1 MFENLPK
8 LAFLPVECLI
18 IHEWH
23 DEQRTPPLIERI
35 QRSGIFRNPPIV
47 SPLPDNTGRYMVLDG
62 ANRTTALRKM
72 GFPHALVQ
80 VVQPDGPGLKLQNWN
95 HVIWE
100 LSPADFLLGVR
111 DIAEINLLPCEDE
124 NEKPDLW
131 GECGL
136 AVIQLANGKAYTV
149 CTSTH
154 ELVKRVQQLNT
165 IVDSYKDRAHLDR
178 TFADRV
184 HRLEEIYPNLCG
196 LVAFPHFD
204 VQNVM
209 NLAGQGF
216 LLPAGITRFT
226 ISPRALHINYPLE
239 ELATEKPLEEK
250 NAALQRWIQERIAR
264 KGVRYYAEPTFLF
277 DE

>member
-136 AVIQLANGKAYTV
+136 AVIQLANCKAY
-149 CTSTH
+149 
-154 ELVKRVQQLNT
+154 
-165 IVDSYKDRAHLDR
+165 
-178 TFADRV
+178 
-184 HRLEEIYPNLCG
+184 
-196 LVAFPHFD
+196 
-204 VQNVM
+204 
-209 NLAGQGF
+209 
-216 LLPAGITRFT
+216 
-226 ISPRALHINYPLE
+226 
-239 ELATEKPLEEK
+239 
-250 NAALQRWIQERIAR
+250 
-264 KGVRYYAEPTFLF
+264 
-277 DE
+277 